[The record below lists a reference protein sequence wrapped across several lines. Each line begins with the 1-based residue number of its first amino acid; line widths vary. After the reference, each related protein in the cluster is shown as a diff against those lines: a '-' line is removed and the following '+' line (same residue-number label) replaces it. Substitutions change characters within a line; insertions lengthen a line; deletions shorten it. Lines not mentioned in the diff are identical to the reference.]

1 METSGL
7 PHKHPFLESDKWP
20 KVDKEMND
28 ADKDYLVENDLPALF
43 EKFELNGEQKQ
54 WV

>member
-1 METSGL
+1 
-7 PHKHPFLESDKWP
+7 
-20 KVDKEMND
+20 MND